1 MEGRC
6 TDKAQD
12 KRVRTMY
19 GSGIG
24 VTMPGNVTACR
35 NGVH

>member
-1 MEGRC
+1 MEGHY

-19 GSGIG
+19 GLGIG
-24 VTMPGNVTACR
+24 VTTLGNVTACR
-35 NGVH
+35 NGTH